1 MLTTQVV
8 VLTQIAQ
15 NALEVLDELLR
26 RQFLVAAL
34 ATTRLRLNTVMIY
47 VLVYRLIQG
56 NPNSCRT
63 FDDVEEFA
71 ERDREQPYHHD
82 HLMCEGEEP
91 VKPSS
96 PPGG

>member
-1 MLTTQVV
+1 MFTAQVV

-15 NALEVLDELLR
+15 DALEVLDELLR
-26 RQFLVAAL
+26 RKFLVAAF
-34 ATTRLRLNTVMIY
+34 ATTRLRLGTVMLY
-47 VLVYRLIQG
+47 VLVYCLVQG

-71 ERDREQPYHHD
+71 KRDRKQPHHHD

-96 PPGG
+96 PPG